1 MLTQLPPK
9 LCFANLFTFC
19 FSSTAKIL
27 NLEKEQ
33 KPFAKAYTTRPSY
46 FKSLKL
52 EGSKGVILP
61 DIARK

>member
-1 MLTQLPPK
+1 MLTKLPPK
-9 LCFANLFTFC
+9 LRFANLFTFC

-46 FKSLKL
+46 FKS
-52 EGSKGVILP
+52 
-61 DIARK
+61 